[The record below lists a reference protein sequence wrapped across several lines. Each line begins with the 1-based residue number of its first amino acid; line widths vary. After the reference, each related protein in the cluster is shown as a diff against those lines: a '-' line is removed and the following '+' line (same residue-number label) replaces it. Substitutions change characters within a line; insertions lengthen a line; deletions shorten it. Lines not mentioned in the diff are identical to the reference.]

1 MQMQIYEM
9 CDNDKKNY
17 IPLSMVSSLE
27 KKNDEEQDMNEF
39 RDSIANALFNIWG
52 WLLNFLFIF
61 QSSLI
66 YITQEI
72 CMLFIN

>member
-1 MQMQIYEM
+1 
-9 CDNDKKNY
+9 
-17 IPLSMVSSLE
+17 MVSSLE